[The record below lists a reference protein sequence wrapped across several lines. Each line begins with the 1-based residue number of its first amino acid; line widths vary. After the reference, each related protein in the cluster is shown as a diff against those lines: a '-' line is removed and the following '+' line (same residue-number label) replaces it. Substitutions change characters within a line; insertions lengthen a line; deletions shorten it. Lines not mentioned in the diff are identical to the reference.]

1 MKHEGRVPK
10 ECVSTRWHKD
20 TEIPSPKNVPVG
32 RAQLRAHRSHL
43 ELPQGQFSSC
53 PGRGGDPA
61 AQVGDTGCDSRR
73 RRGGRFQ
80 LCTSRREGAV
90 SPGKLLFPERGRVPS
105 AGLRWDGEGLS
116 LPGCDSQVTQELS
129 LLRMAA
135 QPSPAA
141 PAVPGAGTTSP
152 WHRETPPNPLS
163 FPTCHLCLLALD
175 VTAGPAGHLS
185 SLLPILPFLFPF
197 PVALCRFSPS
207 AS

>member
-1 MKHEGRVPK
+1 MAQGHGDTITKKMSLWVGHSSGRTNPTWSCRRDSSVPF
-10 ECVSTRWHKD
+10 C
-20 TEIPSPKNVPVG
+20 
-32 RAQLRAHRSHL
+32 
-43 ELPQGQFSSC
+43 SC
-53 PGRGGDPA
+53 PGQGGDPA
-61 AQVGDTGCDSRR
+61 AQVGTRGVTAAGGGGRG
-73 RRGGRFQ
+73 GGRFQ
-80 LCTSRREGAV
+80 LCASRREGAV

-105 AGLRWDGEGLS
+105 AGLRWDGQGLS

-135 QPSPAA
+135 EPSPAA
-141 PAVPGAGTTSP
+141 PAVPGAGTSSP

-163 FPTCHLCLLALD
+163 FRTCHLCLLALD

-207 AS
+207 VS